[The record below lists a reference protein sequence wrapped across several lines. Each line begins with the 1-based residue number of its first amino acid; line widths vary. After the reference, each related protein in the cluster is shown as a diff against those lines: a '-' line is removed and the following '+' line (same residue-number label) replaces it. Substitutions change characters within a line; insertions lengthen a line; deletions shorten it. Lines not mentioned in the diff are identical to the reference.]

1 MRLLFIVVLFAS
13 PTFAQGWNTRR
24 AADYLDSRQ
33 EKWFAW
39 PTAQSKDGPCVS
51 CHTGL
56 TYLLA
61 RPVLRTALGENQP
74 TKFETGLIDR
84 LRSNIG
90 AKPPA
95 ALRDVEVIFAALFLA
110 RQDEGKKAL
119 SVEGQK
125 AFEQL
130 WSLQS
135 LEGVTKGSWKW
146 YNADLNPWEIPDSV
160 YYGTSLAALAIGTA
174 PSEYRSRP
182 ETKERIS
189 SLIQYL
195 R

>member
-1 MRLLFIVVLFAS
+1 MDLILDTSVQFARSRLVIVSCFSPSARRYWPMRSLFIVLLLAS
-13 PTFAQGWNTRR
+13 PTFAQGWKPQL

-33 EKWFAW
+33 EKWFVW

-119 SVEGQK
+119 S
-125 AFEQL
+125 
-130 WSLQS
+130 
-135 LEGVTKGSWKW
+135 
-146 YNADLNPWEIPDSV
+146 
-160 YYGTSLAALAIGTA
+160 
-174 PSEYRSRP
+174 
-182 ETKERIS
+182 
-189 SLIQYL
+189 
-195 R
+195 